1 MLGRQIMRV
10 QRLPPHCRYL
20 QAWDVAPNARLLLF
34 RSQYRSKVLIE
45 KILHLLNRGRLR
57 QEIFLIISSFSTF
70 STSKL
75 YKGCHQFQHRM
86 LWPQAAVICKCGSA
100 RLPSPLYGTYWG
112 SHPGGIPSISSVSH
126 FPEAQSRLRS
136 HFAERLE
143 VDATI
148 ATARNKVHCR

>member
-20 QAWDVAPNARLLLF
+20 RAWDVAPNARFLLF
-34 RSQYRSKVLIE
+34 RSQHRSRVLIE

-57 QEIFLIISSFSTF
+57 QIIFLIISSFSTF

-100 RLPSPLYGTYWG
+100 RLPSPLTGRFGTQTPAGFRQSARCPISLKLSPG
-112 SHPGGIPSISSVSH
+112 SGLTSPNDS
-126 FPEAQSRLRS
+126 
-136 HFAERLE
+136 
-143 VDATI
+143 
-148 ATARNKVHCR
+148 K